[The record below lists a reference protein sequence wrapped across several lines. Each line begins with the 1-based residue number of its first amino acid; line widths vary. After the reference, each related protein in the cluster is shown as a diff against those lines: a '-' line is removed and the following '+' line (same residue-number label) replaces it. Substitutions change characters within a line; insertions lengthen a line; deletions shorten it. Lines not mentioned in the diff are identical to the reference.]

1 CPDGYSRWF
10 YERANGS
17 YKVMLEREGKTPAGI
32 KRLKD
37 AIPASRRITK
47 TDFAKYHCAW
57 LQRPDL
63 VSLGGQKNF
72 AALMTMIDKDT
83 ERYGDELNIERFKN
97 YIAQAIIYKK

>member
-1 CPDGYSRWF
+1 YSNSQNKVNISDLSANRPVHVQLEKMANTVYCPDGDSRWV

-17 YKVMLEREGKTPAGI
+17 YKVMLEREGKTPPGI

-57 LQRPDL
+57 L
-63 VSLGGQKNF
+63 
-72 AALMTMIDKDT
+72 
-83 ERYGDELNIERFKN
+83 
-97 YIAQAIIYKK
+97 